1 MDGSVAMTNE
11 RWQKVKAI
19 FLQAIELDAGKK
31 REKFLEAIC
40 RDDPGLLREV
50 EALIRSH
57 EGAGDFIQDPF
68 IVTANG
74 FSFPQTHADLSPG
87 QRITHYEIEREIGRG
102 GMGSVYLARDTV
114 LTRSV
119 TLKFID
125 RAFLDTPQNVRRFER
140 EACAASALNHP
151 NILTIHELGEWN
163 ETRFIAAEFVDGET
177 LREKLNREFS
187 LSLTEALDISTQVA
201 SALQATHSAGIVH
214 RDIKPE
220 NIMVRPDGL
229 VKLLDFGIAKLAD
242 KRTTGFTLTRT
253 TQTGLIIGTPKYMSP
268 EQARGLP
275 VDSRTDIWSLGCVLY
290 EMVTGCAAFEGETTS
305 DLIAAVLEHEPV
317 PFEKRV
323 KVAPADLQRIVSK
336 SLAKKASDRYQTIAE
351 MASDLQDLKQKVEI
365 GDALPTVHEE
375 GDAATNDQRTSVERD
390 RTPFRFLTARN
401 AWALS
406 VLLLTVVAAL
416 GYAVFLRNPPAGDQ
430 AVQIESLAVLPFK
443 SLDREADG
451 HLGVGIADTI
461 ITKVS
466 QIERLIV
473 RPTSAVQK
481 YAATE
486 MDSIEAARELGVDAV
501 VEGSVQRAGERLRV
515 SANLRRTS
523 DGASLWAESFD
534 MRSADIFA
542 IQDEVSRKVLTN
554 LRVKLNPTEVAKLA
568 RQFTT
573 NADAYEFYVRGMQK
587 YEQRRAANRREA
599 IYEAIEL
606 LKQAVVLDPNY
617 ALAHAQLANC
627 YAYLAV
633 YLETENPVLV
643 GKAKQEIRTAE
654 TLDPNL
660 AETHLARHELYYSV
674 YENFQ
679 NDEALRELL
688 RAQELNPSV
697 GHIQMAHLAA
707 HLGLSELAMRAAQR
721 AMEIDPTS
729 DATRD
734 ILIVCDEML
743 GKYPEAIAAS
753 ERYFPD
759 YINAP
764 GSRPI
769 NSYLWE
775 RRFDE
780 VEKIID
786 AKIARISKSSSP
798 GLAHSERALLW
809 MMQGKT
815 KEAMAE
821 IPVIIEKVKPGRAF
835 HHVAHNLAAIYA
847 LDGKAG
853 DSVEWLKKAAD
864 TGLPSYPMFVRDPN
878 FDRIRNDPGF
888 VRFMT
893 DLKVRWENY
902 SREFQ

>member
-1 MDGSVAMTNE
+1 MINE

-40 RDDPGLLREV
+40 VDDPDLLREV

-74 FSFPQTHADLSPG
+74 FSFSQTHADLSPG
-87 QRITHYEIEREIGRG
+87 PRITHYEIEREIGRG

-201 SALQATHSAGIVH
+201 SALQATHAAGIVH

-242 KRTTGFTLTRT
+242 KRTTGFALTRT

-275 VDSRTDIWSLGCVLY
+275 VDLRTDIWSLGCVLY

-323 KVAPADLQRIVSK
+323 KIAPAELQRIVSK
-336 SLAKKASDRYQTIAE
+336 SLAKKAADRYQTIAE
-351 MASDLQDLKQKVEI
+351 MASDLQDLKQKVEV
-365 GDALPTVHEE
+365 GDARPTVHEE

-390 RTPFRFLTARN
+390 RTPLRVFTVRN
-401 AWALS
+401 AGAFA
-406 VLLLTVVAAL
+406 VLLLTVAAAL
-416 GYAVFLRNPPAGDQ
+416 SYALFLRNPPIGEQ

-443 SLDREADG
+443 SIDKETDG
-451 HLGVGIADTI
+451 HLGIGIADTI
-461 ITKVS
+461 ITKIS
-466 QIERLIV
+466 QVERLIV

-481 YAATE
+481 YALSET
-486 MDSIEAARELGVDAV
+486 DSIEAARQLGVDAV
-501 VEGSVQRAGERLRV
+501 LEGAVQRAGERLRV

-542 IQDEVSRKVLTN
+542 IEDEVSRKVLMN
-554 LRVKLNPTEVAKLA
+554 LRFTLNPAEVAKIA
-568 RQFTT
+568 RHFTT
-573 NADAYEFYVRGMQK
+573 NAEAYELYVRGMQK
-587 YEQRRAANRREA
+587 YEQRRSANRRES
-599 IYEAIEL
+599 IGEAIEL
-606 LKQAVVLDPNY
+606 LKQAVALDANY

-633 YLETENPVLV
+633 YLETENPVWV
-643 GKAKQEIRTAE
+643 GQAKQEIRTAE

-660 AETHLARHELYYSV
+660 AETHLARHELYWSV
-674 YENFQ
+674 YENFE
-679 NDEALRELL
+679 NDEAIRELR

-697 GHIQMAHLAA
+697 GHTQMAHLAA
-707 HLGLSELAMRAAQR
+707 HLGLSDLALRAAQK
-721 AMEIDPTS
+721 AMEIDPTNEAS
-729 DATRD
+729 QD
-734 ILIVCDEML
+734 ILIVCYEMV
-743 GKYPEAIAAS
+743 GRYPEAIAAS

-759 YINAP
+759 YVNSP

-775 RRFDE
+775 KRFEE
-780 VEKIID
+780 VVRILE
-786 AKIARISKSSSP
+786 AKIAKISTSSTP
-798 GLAHSERALLW
+798 GLAYSERALLW

-821 IPVIIEKVKPGRAF
+821 IPLILEKVKPGRGF
-835 HHVAHNLAAIYA
+835 HHIAHNIAAIYA
-847 LDGKAG
+847 IDGKTHE
-853 DSVEWLKKAAD
+853 SLEWLKKAAD
-864 TGLPSYPMFVRDPN
+864 TGLPNYPMFARDPN
-878 FDRIRNDPGF
+878 FDSIRDDPDFGQ
-888 VRFMT
+888 FMA
-893 DLKVRWENY
+893 DLKTRWENY
-902 SREFQ
+902 NREFQ

>member
-1 MDGSVAMTNE
+1 MTSE
-11 RWQKVKAI
+11 RWQKVKAV
-19 FLQAIELDAGKK
+19 FQSAIEFDAGKD
-31 REKFLEAIC
+31 REKFLRATC
-40 RDDPGLLREV
+40 REDPRLLKEV

-57 EGAGDFIQDPF
+57 EGARSFIQNPF

-74 FSFPQTHADLSPG
+74 FVHSNTHADLHPG
-87 QRITHYEIEREIGRG
+87 QQITHYEIEREIGRG

-125 RAFLDTPQNVRRFER
+125 RAFLNTPQNVRRFER

-177 LREKLNREFS
+177 LREKLNREFGLS
-187 LSLTEALDISTQVA
+187 LSEAVGVATQIA
-201 SALQATHSAGIVH
+201 SALQATHAAGIVH

-220 NIMVRPDGL
+220 NIMLRPDGL

-242 KRTTGFTLTRT
+242 KRTTDFTQTRT

-275 VDSRTDIWSLGCVLY
+275 VDARTDVWSLGCVLY
-290 EMVTGCAAFEGETTS
+290 EMVTGCPAFDGETTS

-317 PFEKRV
+317 PCEKRV
-323 KVAPADLQRIVSK
+323 KIAPAELQRIVSK
-336 SLAKKASDRYQTIAE
+336 SLMKKADDRYSTIAE
-351 MASDLQDLKQKVEI
+351 MAADLQHLKQRVES
-365 GDALPTVHEE
+365 GDALPTICAE
-375 GDAATNDQRTSVERD
+375 GNDEAIDDGALFQRD
-390 RTPFRFLTARN
+390 RTSRRLFTARSTWGF
-401 AWALS
+401 AAL
-406 VLLLTVVAAL
+406 LFAVAAL
-416 GYAVFLRNPPAGDQ
+416 LSYTLFFRDQ
-430 AVQIESLAVLPFK
+430 PVGNQEVQIESLAVLPFK
-443 SLDREADG
+443 TLNGDAEG
-451 HLGVGIADTI
+451 HLGIGIADTI

-481 YAATE
+481 YAASET
-486 MDSIEAARELGVDAV
+486 DSIEAGRQLGVDAV
-501 VEGSVQRAGERLRV
+501 LEGSVHRAGERLRV

-523 DGASLWAESFD
+523 DGASLWAETFD

-542 IQDEVSRKVLTN
+542 IEDEVSRKVLTN
-554 LRVKLNPTEVAKLA
+554 LRFKLNPTEVAKIT

-573 NADAYEFYVRGMQK
+573 NADAYEFYVRGMQS
-587 YEQRRAANRREA
+587 YEQRRSTNRREA
-599 IYEAIEL
+599 IHEAIEL
-606 LKQAVVLDPNY
+606 FKQAVALDPNY

-627 YAYLAV
+627 YANLAV
-633 YLETENPVLV
+633 YLETENPVWV
-643 GKAKQEIRTAE
+643 GQAKQEIRTAE

-679 NDEALRELL
+679 NDEAFRELR

-707 HLGLSELAMRAAQR
+707 HLGFSDLAMRAAQR
-721 AMEIDPTS
+721 AMEIDPTNQ
-729 DATRD
+729 AAQD
-734 ILIVCDEML
+734 ILIVSYEML
-743 GKYPEAIAAS
+743 GKYPEAIASS

-759 YINAP
+759 YVTAP

-769 NSYLWE
+769 NAYLWE

-786 AKIARISKSSSP
+786 AKIAKISKSSTP

-821 IPVIIEKVKPGRAF
+821 IPSIVGKAKPGRAF

-847 LDGKAG
+847 LDGKAQ
-853 DSVEWLKKAAD
+853 DSVEWLKKAAS
-864 TGLPSYPMFVRDPN
+864 TGLPSYPMFARDPN
-878 FDRIRNDPGF
+878 FDRIRNEPEF
-888 VRFMT
+888 TRLMA
-893 DLKVRWENY
+893 DLKTRWEDYN
-902 SREFQ
+902 REFQ